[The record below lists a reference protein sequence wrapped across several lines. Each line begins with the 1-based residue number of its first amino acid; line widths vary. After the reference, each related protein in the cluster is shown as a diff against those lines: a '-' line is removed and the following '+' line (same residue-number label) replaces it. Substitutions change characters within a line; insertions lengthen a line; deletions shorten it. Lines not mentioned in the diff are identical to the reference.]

1 MLNLRAFVTLC
12 EKKGLGCNGASW
24 YYDITMK
31 TITFKVTDDE
41 ERYLR
46 GEARKA
52 GTTVSGFLRRKLRG
66 ESAVEVVTSR
76 ATGAPVFRLSGSGEG
91 LTTEAVREMLA
102 DFP

>member
-1 MLNLRAFVTLC
+1 
-12 EKKGLGCNGASW
+12 LGCAAASW

-41 ERYLR
+41 ERHLR
-46 GEARKA
+46 VEAQKA
-52 GTTVSGFLRRKLRG
+52 GTTVSGYLRRKLRG
-66 ESAVEVVTSR
+66 ESTVEVVTSR
-76 ATGAPVFRLSGSGEG
+76 ATGAPVFRLSGSEGG